1 MDDVARMLY
10 RDLIDWWLGVFGAGS
25 VVDGSGVECVGI
37 IDRSGGSELN
47 SGGRIKE

>member
-1 MDDVARMLY
+1 MSRGCFIGFYWFMAGRL
-10 RDLIDWWLGVFGAGS
+10 GAGS

-47 SGGRIKE
+47 SGG